1 MSEEYIGTI
10 LEDIGKWHEA
20 RNLVDGSTDQAQF
33 VKLTEELGEVAAAV
47 ARNKKEELVDGIGD
61 MLVVLK
67 NIAMRNDI
75 SLSYCA
81 LQAYKE
87 IAPRKGRMV
96 DGVFIKEEDLT
107 S

>member
-1 MSEEYIGTI
+1 MPEQYLGTVT
-10 LEDIGKWHEA
+10 EDIGTWHVE
-20 RNLVDGSTDQAQF
+20 RNLVDGSTDIAQC
-33 VKLTEELGEVAAAV
+33 VKLGEEFGELCAAI
-47 ARNKKEELVDGIGD
+47 ARKDEEKLADSIGD
-61 MLVVLK
+61 VIVVLK
-67 NIAMRNDI
+67 NIAMRNDL

-107 S
+107 